1 MMFFTYKNFAEQIYM
16 QATLCI
22 IRFVVIGI
30 MIGTLIADIATH
42 SENEG
47 SDYNPIDTPPLFRP
61 QYIGIIFP
69 IIFLAISFHNPIPN
83 IAQLIKHKEANLHKI
98 MVSAVVV
105 CTVIFLAV
113 GTLAALVIDDVD
125 KLVSLEWKEYSA
137 GSDRSSKP
145 SWAYIVIYCIVLFP
159 AIDVISIF
167 PIYAIALSDNM
178 IALKYE
184 HDYENKISR
193 VMQI

>member
-1 MMFFTYKNFAEQIYM
+1 
-16 QATLCI
+16 
-22 IRFVVIGI
+22 

-42 SENEG
+42 SKNEG
-47 SDYNPIDTPPLFRP
+47 SGYNPIDDPPLFRP

-113 GTLAALVIDDVD
+113 GTLAAIVVEDVD
-125 KLVSLEWKEYSA
+125 KLVSLAWKDYSA

-145 SWAYIVIYCIVLFP
+145 LWAGYIVIYPTLLFP
-159 AIDVISIF
+159 AIDSISIF